1 MYALIFDVDG
11 VLGDTEGPV
20 CRATMAMF
28 EELYDC
34 TMKLE
39 DFLPFVGTG
48 AVRYVEGPAEQYGL
62 EINLEAALQ
71 RRHDNFVK
79 IITEENIGFPGA
91 TALIEAVAS
100 LDDWKLGIATSSPGE
115 KSRQTLRAAGVNA
128 ELFDVYIHGDMI
140 SNLKPDPEIYNTAG
154 KALDIAPERC
164 VVIEDA
170 VTGVASAKAAGMAVI
185 AVLHTFSETELAAA
199 DKIVPKIGDI
209 TLPMLYELV
218 GADAGH
224 L

>member
-1 MYALIFDVDG
+1 MYGLIFDVDG

-34 TMKLE
+34 TMKPE

-48 AVRYVEGPAEQYGL
+48 AVRYVEGPAAQYGL
-62 EINLEAALQ
+62 EIDLEAALQ
-71 RRHDNFVK
+71 RRHENFVK
-79 IITEENIGFPGA
+79 IINEEDIGFPGA
-91 TALIEAVAS
+91 AAIIEAVAA

-128 ELFDVYIHGDMI
+128 DLFDVYIHGDVI
-140 SNLKPDPEIYNTAG
+140 THKKPDPEIYITAG
-154 KALDIAPERC
+154 KALGVAPEHC

-170 VTGVASAKAAGMAVI
+170 VTGVTSAKAAGMTVI
-185 AVLHTFSETELAAA
+185 AVLHTFSASELAAA

-209 TLPMLYELV
+209 TLPMLYKLV
-218 GADAGH
+218 GTNGERI
-224 L
+224 